1 MPVGMY
7 VTGVGVRLRSVSM
20 YDADGDTGM
29 QQQQQQQQQQL
40 LQQAGLGTAG
50 GARLGSLTQQ
60 AQLQQLLQQQHV
72 SGTSQALL
80 QQQQMQLLLNQHKQQ
95 QRLQVQQQQ
104 GSGGKL
110 APQVFGTASGIAQH
124 GVNPYGLEALKLPQQ
139 GMQQTANQNPLGTLI
154 QMAAGFPAKLGASQ
168 TQDVLVSQ
176 MAAHAASGVD
186 GGAGQKRERPHPDA
200 SREALGVAGGAAT
213 LVQAGR
219 ASGRRGADKSA
230 AKMVGK
236 RTQSA
241 ASRAVRRRVPRTR
254 KESSSPQEP
263 LVDMMT
269 CCVQLKAGP
278 SCEPSRVTEALELLA
293 ASIKREKKKT
303 DREAAKLERQ
313 GTGAAAGE
321 EAAQLEDADGEDGAA
336 ADRDRRE
343 LALQSPIERHK
354 LLAWRPTAD
363 SKINLDV
370 FKSKDQVSRVA
381 CISVRA

>member
-1 MPVGMY
+1 MRCRGLRRACDAVGMY
-7 VTGVGVRLRSVSM
+7 VALVAGVGVRRRSVNM
-20 YDADGDTGM
+20 YDAD
-29 QQQQQQQQQQL
+29 
-40 LQQAGLGTAG
+40 AGLGN
-50 GARLGSLTQQ
+50 LTQQ

-72 SGTSQALL
+72 SGTPQAL
-80 QQQQMQLLLNQHKQQ
+80 QQQQQVQLLLNQHEQQ

-104 GSGGKL
+104 QSSGGKL
-110 APQVFGTASGIAQH
+110 APQVFGTASGMAQH
-124 GVNPYGLEALKLPQQ
+124 GVNLYGLEALKLPQQ
-139 GMQQTANQNPLGTLI
+139 GLQQTANQNTLGTLI
-154 QMAAGFPAKLGASQ
+154 QMAAGFPAKPGASQ
-168 TQDVLVSQ
+168 TPDVLVAQ

-186 GGAGQKRERPHPDA
+186 GGAGQQRGRPHPDA
-200 SREALGVAGGAAT
+200 SREALGVAGGAAA
-213 LVQAGR
+213 LMQAGR
-219 ASGRRGADKSA
+219 APGRRGADKGA
-230 AKMVGK
+230 AEMVGK
-236 RTQSA
+236 RPQPA

-278 SCEPSRVTEALELLA
+278 SCEPARVTEALELLA

-313 GTGAAAGE
+313 GTGSAAGE
-321 EAAQLEDADGEDGAA
+321 EAAELEDPDGADAEA

-370 FKSKDQVSRVA
+370 FKSKDQVSHVVRIRV
-381 CISVRA
+381 RE